1 MKHLLGLLSV
11 LIVAAFP
18 ARAETVVTT
27 TTVTTTTTTGSSA
40 EGPSV
45 VAIDPGNNG
54 ARQVV
59 VVNGE
64 SDLYHRRPQAAR
76 IDNGALLTIGAGALL
91 WNGGYQY
98 GRHRNRYRYRPRR
111 YHYHRW

>member
-1 MKHLLGLLSV
+1 MKHLLSLLSV

-18 ARAETVVTT
+18 AKAETVVTT
-27 TTVTTTTTTGSSA
+27 TTVTTTTSTGSSGSR
-40 EGPSV
+40 EPSV
-45 VAIDPGNNG
+45 VMVNPGSNG

-64 SDLYHRRPQAAR
+64 SELYHRQPPVAR

-98 GRHRNRYRYRPRR
+98 GRHRYRYRPRR
-111 YHYHRW
+111 YHYHRR

>member
-1 MKHLLGLLSV
+1 MKHLLSLLSV
-11 LIVAAFP
+11 LVIAAFP
-18 ARAETVVTT
+18 AKAETVVTT
-27 TTVTTTTTTGSSA
+27 TTVTTTTSTGSSA
-40 EGPSV
+40 QGPSV
-45 VAIDPGNNG
+45 VTVDPGNNG

-64 SDLYHRRPQAAR
+64 SDLYHRRPHMAR

-98 GRHRNRYRYRPRR
+98 GRHRYRHRPRR